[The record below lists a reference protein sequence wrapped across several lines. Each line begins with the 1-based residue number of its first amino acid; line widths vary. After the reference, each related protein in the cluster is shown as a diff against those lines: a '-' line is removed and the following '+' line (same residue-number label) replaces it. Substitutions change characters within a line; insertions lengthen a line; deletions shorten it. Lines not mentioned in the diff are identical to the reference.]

1 MKGLTLLVLTA
12 FISLT
17 LFSQAIFYEFAA
29 PNAAHHE
36 AEISITVNK
45 LPAGPAYFTMSRSS
59 PGRYAPHQFGKN
71 VYNVKAYDANGKV
84 LKVEKAD
91 ADVYKIAEHSGNV
104 KVSYTLYA
112 NYADGTY
119 AGIDAT
125 GYHLNIPAT
134 FMWVKGLDNA
144 SITVQF
150 ITPDAGWKIA
160 TQLQP
165 GKDAH
170 TFTAPGLQ
178 YFMDSPTKIGNLQ
191 FREWT
196 VANPDKKKYTFRL
209 ALEADAAPALVDD
222 FTKKIAKMV
231 EEAKAVFG
239 EVPTYDYGT
248 YTFIASINPYVK
260 GDGME
265 HRNSTMITL
274 PGIFDGSDDQL
285 GVFSHEFF
293 HCWNVERIRPKDLEP
308 FNFEKSNMSEGLWVA
323 EGFTQYYGN
332 LILMRAG
339 LETENDFLKRMAGLI
354 NTKANTPGGQN
365 YSPIEN
371 SQRAVFVDA
380 GVSIDKN
387 NYPNMYSSYYTYG
400 GAIALALDLDLRNH
414 FKNVSL
420 DNFMQQLWK
429 QFGKTGKPYTI
440 SGLQAAL
447 ATITNNNYAAGFFTK
462 YVYGHEPFD
471 YKKVIESANLNLLKE
486 AEGKAWAGRIN
497 FYNNPVNLV
506 VNGNVVKNTPLYNAG
521 VDMDDILISLD
532 GKNLQQRRD
541 FDKIIE
547 AHNPGDKL
555 LLTYKHRDKTIE
567 TTLVLA
573 EDNWLK
579 IEPGQN
585 KITVEQQNFKNA
597 WLGDKAAL

>member
-1 MKGLTLLVLTA
+1 
-12 FISLT
+12 
-17 LFSQAIFYEFAA
+17 
-29 PNAAHHE
+29 
-36 AEISITVNK
+36 
-45 LPAGPAYFTMSRSS
+45 
-59 PGRYAPHQFGKN
+59 
-71 VYNVKAYDANGKV
+71 
-84 LKVEKAD
+84 
-91 ADVYKIAEHSGNV
+91 
-104 KVSYTLYA
+104 
-112 NYADGTY
+112 
-119 AGIDAT
+119 
-125 GYHLNIPAT
+125 
-134 FMWVKGLDNA
+134 
-144 SITVQF
+144 
-150 ITPDAGWKIA
+150 
-160 TQLQP
+160 
-165 GKDAH
+165 
-170 TFTAPGLQ
+170 
-178 YFMDSPTKIGNLQ
+178 
-191 FREWT
+191 
-196 VANPDKKKYTFRL
+196 
-209 ALEADAAPALVDD
+209 
-222 FTKKIAKMV
+222 
-231 EEAKAVFG
+231 
-239 EVPTYDYGT
+239 
-248 YTFIASINPYVK
+248 
-260 GDGME
+260 
-265 HRNSTMITL
+265 
-274 PGIFDGSDDQL
+274 
-285 GVFSHEFF
+285 
-293 HCWNVERIRPKDLEP
+293 
-308 FNFEKSNMSEGLWVA
+308 MSEGLWVA